1 VSASAFH
8 RRGGR
13 GRGDRG
19 SMMPMALVLISFL
32 LIAFASLLSAS
43 QAWGERREAQ
53 ATAAAA
59 ARAATQ
65 PSPNEIVGGVVALDP
80 ALASG
85 RAQLVLSSAGIAG
98 SVSVSGQ
105 SVTVTATAPVEY
117 AFGAPPGF
125 PSSMTATATAD
136 AANQILGGP

>member
-1 VSASAFH
+1 MNDRVSH
-8 RRGGR
+8 PRGGR
-13 GRGDRG
+13 CRGDRG

-32 LIAFASLLSAS
+32 LLAFASLLCAS

-65 PSPNEIVGGVVALDP
+65 PSPNEIVGGAVVLDP

-85 RAQLVLSSAGIAG
+85 RAQLVLSSAGISG
-98 SVSVSGQ
+98 SVSVAGQ
-105 SVTVTATAPVEY
+105 SVTVTATAPVVY

-136 AANQILGGP
+136 ATNQILGGP